1 MRVLYLRF
9 YKITKDIN
17 LVISEMKHIIKD
29 EKEVVVLNVAASER
43 NETMIAVVRSVVVLG
58 NIPVLV
64 LLTVCAARRGQ
75 AVK

>member
-29 EKEVVVLNVAASER
+29 EKEVVVLNVAVSER

-64 LLTVCAARRGQ
+64 LLTVCAARRGK